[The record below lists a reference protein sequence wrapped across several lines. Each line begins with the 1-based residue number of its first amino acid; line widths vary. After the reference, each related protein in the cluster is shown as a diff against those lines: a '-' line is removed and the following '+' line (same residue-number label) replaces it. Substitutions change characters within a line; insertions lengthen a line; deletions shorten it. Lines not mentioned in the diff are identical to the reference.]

1 MDSLTDGR
9 HFYLPFR
16 LLRFLKASPRQKKA
30 GKTFFYV
37 LSVKYDKAQ
46 LLITFTSQHFQLLG
60 YFHFL
65 ITGLSSLR
73 HLASSYVAWKTAS
86 GFFDSTPGLYLP
98 VLRLFMS
105 AEARSRH
112 GRESTQTFSKAS
124 DAGSQATGYD
134 EYMNSDS
141 CTY

>member
-1 MDSLTDGR
+1 MG

-16 LLRFLKASPRQKKA
+16 LLRFLQSFTAPKKA

-46 LLITFTSQHFQLLG
+46 LLITFTSQHFQLLD

-73 HLASSYVAWKTAS
+73 HIASSYVAWKTAS

-112 GRESTQTFSKAS
+112 GRESTQTFSKKRK
-124 DAGSQATGYD
+124 
-134 EYMNSDS
+134 
-141 CTY
+141 